1 MPSAPA
7 LLMMAEEMVS
17 VRAVSTATLRLPA
30 TVPPAV
36 RRPAPEIT
44 ESGTDFLMR
53 PPLTRFSVRVAE
65 VPRSTSARSVT
76 SSPPS
81 EVVPAFVSV

>member
-7 LLMMAEEMVS
+7 LLMMADEIVS
-17 VRAVSTATLRLPA
+17 VRPASMVTLRFAA

-36 RRPAPEIT
+36 SRPAPEIT
-44 ESGTDFLMR
+44 ESGADFLLR

-65 VPRSTSARSVT
+65 VFRSTSARSVT

-81 EVVPAFVSV
+81 DVVPALVSV